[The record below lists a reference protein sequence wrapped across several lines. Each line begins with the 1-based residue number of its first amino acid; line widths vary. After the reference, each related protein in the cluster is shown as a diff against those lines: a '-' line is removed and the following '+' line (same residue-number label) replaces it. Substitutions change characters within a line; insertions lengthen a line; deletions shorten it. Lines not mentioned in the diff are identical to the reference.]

1 MGQYGARVGNVS
13 VPAHVRAPPGRYVHM
28 IEVTLLGTGSP
39 LVDPNRAGPSTLV
52 RAGDQTFL
60 VDCGRGVLMRA
71 AAVGVGAANVT
82 ALLLTHL
89 HSDHITDL
97 SDVITTRWVTTFTRT
112 PLPVIGP
119 PGTAAVVEATLAA
132 LAPDI
137 SYRIAHHA
145 DITEP
150 PVVEVHEYTD
160 GPVWD
165 ASHVQIRVAPTDHRP
180 VEPTI
185 AFRIEYA
192 GASVV
197 LAGDSVPCA
206 SLDELADRAG
216 ALVHTVIR
224 KDLIEQVPQQRLKD
238 ILDYHSSVEEA
249 AATATRAGVG
259 TLILTHYVPP
269 LAPGQEEEWRA
280 RAASAFDRQV
290 ELGDDL
296 HRVEV
301 HPGVCTKPPN

>member
-1 MGQYGARVGNVS
+1 
-13 VPAHVRAPPGRYVHM
+13 M

-39 LVDPNRAGPSTLV
+39 MVDANRAGPSTLV
-52 RAGDQTFL
+52 RAGEQIFL
-60 VDCGRGVLMRA
+60 VDCGRGVLQRA
-71 AAVGVGAANVT
+71 AAIGVGAAGLS

-97 SDVITTRWVTTFTRT
+97 GDVITTRWVTTFVRT
-112 PLPVIGP
+112 PLPIIGP
-119 PGTAAVVEATLAA
+119 PGTAAVVAATLEA

-150 PVVEVHEYTD
+150 PAIEVHEYTEGSVWNSLVASEATGNQD
-160 GPVWD
+160 GG
-165 ASHVQIRVAPTDHRP
+165 VQIRVAPTDHRP

-185 AFRIEYA
+185 GFRIEYG

-197 LAGDSVPCA
+197 LAGDSVPCE
-206 SLDELADRAG
+206 SLDALAAGAG

-224 KDLIEQVPQQRLKD
+224 KDLIAQVPQQRLKD

-249 AATATRAGVG
+249 AGTATRAGVG

-269 LAPGQEEEWRA
+269 LAPGQEDDWRA
-280 RAASAFDRQV
+280 LAASVFPRQI

-301 HPGVCTKPPN
+301 HPGVCVTPAG

>member
-1 MGQYGARVGNVS
+1 
-13 VPAHVRAPPGRYVHM
+13 M
-28 IEVTLLGTGSP
+28 IEITLLGTGSP
-39 LVDPNRAGPSTLV
+39 MVDANRAGPATLV
-52 RAGDQTFL
+52 RAGDDLFL
-60 VDCGRGVLMRA
+60 VDCGRGVLQRA
-71 AAVGVGAANVT
+71 AAIGVGAANLT

-97 SDVITTRWVTTFTRT
+97 SDVITTRWVTTFVRT
-112 PLPVIGP
+112 PLPIIGP

-137 SYRIAHHA
+137 SYRIGHHA

-150 PVVEVHEYTD
+150 PAIDVYEYTD

-165 ASHVQIRVAPTDHRP
+165 HSGVQIRVAPTDHRP

-185 AFRIEYA
+185 AFRIEYG

-197 LAGDSVPCA
+197 LAGDSVPCDT
-206 SLDELADRAG
+206 LDALSTGAD

-224 KDLIEQVPQQRLKD
+224 KDIIAQVPNQRLKD
-238 ILDYHSSVEEA
+238 ILDYHSSVEQA

-259 TLILTHYVPP
+259 TLVLTHYVP
-269 LAPGQEEEWRA
+269 AIQPGQEEQWRA
-280 RAASAFDRQV
+280 LAATEFGGRI

-296 HRVEV
+296 HRVMV
-301 HPGVCTKPPN
+301 G

>member
-1 MGQYGARVGNVS
+1 
-13 VPAHVRAPPGRYVHM
+13 M

-39 LVDPNRAGPSTLV
+39 MVDPNRAGPSTLV

-71 AAVGVGAANVT
+71 AAIGVGAANVT

-112 PLPVIGP
+112 PLLVIGP
-119 PGTAAVVEATLAA
+119 PGTAAVVDATLEA

-137 SYRIAHHA
+137 SYRIGHHA

-150 PVVEVHEYTD
+150 PVVEVEEVTGGVVWGRD
-160 GPVWD
+160 G
-165 ASHVQIRVAPTDHRP
+165 VQIRVGPTDHRP

-185 AFRIEYA
+185 GFRITYD

-197 LAGDSVPCA
+197 IAGDSVPCD
-206 SLDELADRAG
+206 SLDALSSGAD

-224 KDLIEQVPQQRLKD
+224 ADLIEQVPQQRLRD
-238 ILDYHSSVEEA
+238 ILDYHSSVEQA
-249 AATATRAGVG
+249 AATAARAGVG
-259 TLILTHYVPP
+259 TLVLTHYVPP
-269 LAPGQEEEWRA
+269 LAPGQEDDWRA
-280 RAASAFDRQV
+280 LAATAFDGRI

-296 HRVEV
+296 LRVEV
-301 HPGVCTKPPN
+301 GPKS